1 MGIEFGF
8 VNWLTLGAFLI
19 ATTWFGHRMSNKA
32 GNLEDFFLG
41 GRKLPW
47 WAVSGSIIASQM
59 SAVTIVATPGFL
71 FRESGNLLFLQG
83 TLIGFIIAK
92 FLMAL
97 LFVKPYY
104 EKKIYSPYDFIE
116 NRLGGKS
123 SGLARVLFVI
133 GAIFGHGIRL
143 LTIALVFSVV
153 AGTPIA
159 NSIIIMAIVAILWTL
174 MGGVATVIWTDFIL
188 FLVIIAGVVITIVSI
203 NMNLPLGWSEALDIC
218 NSEGKLEVLDWSLN
232 PAKTWTV
239 WTGLICF
246 TVFELAQN
254 SVDQVITQR
263 MMCCR
268 NHKDA
273 RKAIYG
279 SLIITLIILMMTV
292 IGLGLWLYYR
302 VHPAP
307 ERIAQFLSDQPS
319 RVFPFY
325 VISELPKGLS
335 GLIIAA
341 VFAAGI
347 STLDSAIAA
356 LSETTINGLYK
367 RFIKKNESDKHYV
380 YASRVSVVVW
390 GVFLAG
396 LAYAWG
402 ALLENESLLNLA
414 YKAPLLTYGSM
425 LMIALYALKKPAS
438 AAAIYTGAIL
448 GVVTALLMLLINYL
462 HGNILDEFWIYP
474 LTCIMFILGTGL
486 VSIIEKNPDN
496 RLIRAFQKIK
506 K

>member
-1 MGIEFGF
+1 MGTEFGLI
-8 VNWLTLGAFLI
+8 NWLTLAAFLL

-32 GNLEDFFLG
+32 GNLDDFFLG

-47 WAVSGSIIASQM
+47 WAVSGSIIASQI
-59 SAVTIVATPGFL
+59 SAVTIIATPGFL

-116 NRLGGKS
+116 NRLGTRS
-123 SGLARVLFVI
+123 SGLARTLFVI
-133 GAIFGHGIRL
+133 GTIFGHGIRL

-159 NSIIIMAIVAILWTL
+159 NSILVMAVVAILWTL
-174 MGGVATVIWTDFIL
+174 MGGVTTVIWTDFIL
-188 FLVIIAGVVITIVSI
+188 FLVIITGAVITIVSI
-203 NMNLPLGWSEALDIC
+203 GINIPYGWLDAVDIF
-218 NSEGKLEVLDWSLN
+218 NSEGKLQLLDWSLN
-232 PAKTWTV
+232 PVKTWTV

-268 NHKDA
+268 NYREA

-279 SLIITLIILMMTV
+279 SLIITVIILMMTL

-302 VHPAP
+302 INPAP
-307 ERIAQFLSDQPS
+307 EGIAQFLTDQPS

-325 VISELPKGLS
+325 VISELPVGLS

-341 VFAAGI
+341 IFAAGI

-356 LSETTINGLYK
+356 LSETTINGFYK
-367 RFIKKNESDKHYV
+367 RFIRQDANDKHYV
-380 YASRVSVVVW
+380 YASRISVIIW
-390 GVFLAG
+390 GAFLGG

-402 ALLENESLLNLA
+402 ALLENEALLNLA
-414 YKAPLLTYGSM
+414 YKAPILTYGPM
-425 LMIALYALKKPAS
+425 LMIALFALRKPVS
-438 AAAIYTGAIL
+438 TGAIYTGAIS
-448 GVVTALLMLLINYL
+448 GVTAALLLLSINILY
-462 HGNILDEFWIYP
+462 GKFLDEFWIYP
-474 LTCIMFILGTGL
+474 ATCIAFLLGTG
-486 VSIIEKNPDN
+486 SYSFFKINFN
-496 RLIRAFQKIK
+496 RFENKYSLK
-506 K
+506 